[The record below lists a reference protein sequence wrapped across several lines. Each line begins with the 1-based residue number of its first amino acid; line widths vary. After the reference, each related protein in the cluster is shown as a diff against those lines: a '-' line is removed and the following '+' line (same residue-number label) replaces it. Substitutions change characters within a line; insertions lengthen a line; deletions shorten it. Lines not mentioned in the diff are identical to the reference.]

1 MKTLLGKEAKREQI
15 SLKEILRCLPPEIN
29 EQ

>member
-15 SLKEILRCLPPEIN
+15 SLKEMIRGLPPKIN